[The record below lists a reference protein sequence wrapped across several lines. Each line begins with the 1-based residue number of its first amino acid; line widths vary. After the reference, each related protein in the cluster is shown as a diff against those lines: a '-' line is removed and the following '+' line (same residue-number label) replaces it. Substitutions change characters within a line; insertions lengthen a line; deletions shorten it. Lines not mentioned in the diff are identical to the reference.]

1 MLQEL
6 LRNYRKLIPM
16 ALLVTLVVL
25 AGTTTFLFGTGVHEA
40 IRQQFAAFGAA
51 MLPHVIHMLI
61 AGIVLNI
68 AWLLHA
74 PLGKALDKIFET
86 MGATPRARNLSTK
99 IIKAGFWAL
108 VIFIV
113 LNFTAAEFL
122 SKLAISFGTIGV
134 ALTFV
139 LQGVAQDAVCGLLV
153 QFTRKVNE
161 GDEIE
166 LDKVKGKVVSV
177 GYLSTIVS
185 VPEGTD
191 HVPNREIWSK
201 TVRVL
206 KPKKSPIILPSGFE
220 RNPKA

>member
-16 ALLVTLVVL
+16 VLLVTLVVV
-25 AGTTTFLFGTGVHEA
+25 AGTTTFLFGKDVHEA
-40 IRQQFAAFGAA
+40 IRQQFVAFGAS
-51 MLPHVIHMLI
+51 MLPHVIHILI
-61 AGIVLNI
+61 ACIALNI
-68 AWLLHA
+68 AWLLHS

-86 MGATPRARNLSTK
+86 TGVSPRARNLTTK
-99 IIKAGFWAL
+99 IIKAGYWSL
-108 VIFIV
+108 VVFIV
-113 LNFTAAEFL
+113 LGFTASEFL
-122 SKLAISFGTIGV
+122 GKLAISFGTIGV

-166 LDKVKGKVVSV
+166 LDKVKGKVVNV
-177 GYLSTIVS
+177 GYLSTTVS

-206 KPKKSPIILPSGFE
+206 KPKKSPIILPSGFD
-220 RNPKA
+220 RNR

>member
-6 LRNYRKLIPM
+6 LRNYRKLIPTV
-16 ALLVTLVVL
+16 LLVTLVVV
-25 AGTTTFLFGTGVHEA
+25 AGSTTFLFGKGVHEA
-40 IRQQFAAFGAA
+40 IRQQFVAFGAS
-51 MLPHVIHMLI
+51 MLPHVIHILI
-61 AGIVLNI
+61 GCIALNI

-86 MGATPRARNLSTK
+86 TGVSPRARNLTTK
-99 IIKAGFWAL
+99 IIKAGYWSL
-108 VIFIV
+108 IV
-113 LNFTAAEFL
+113 FVVLGFTASEFL
-122 SKLAISFGTIGV
+122 GKLAISFGTIGV

-166 LDKVKGKVVSV
+166 LDKVKGKVTNV
-177 GYLSTIVS
+177 GYLSTTVS

-220 RNPKA
+220 RNR

>member
-6 LRNYRKLIPM
+6 LRNYRKLIPTV
-16 ALLVTLVVL
+16 LLVTLVVV
-25 AGTTTFLFGTGVHEA
+25 AGTTTFLFGKGVHEA
-40 IRQQFAAFGAA
+40 IRQQFVAFGAS
-51 MLPHVIHMLI
+51 MLPHVIHILI
-61 AGIVLNI
+61 GCIALNI

-86 MGATPRARNLSTK
+86 TGVSPRARNLTTK
-99 IIKAGFWAL
+99 IIKAGYWSL
-108 VIFIV
+108 IV
-113 LNFTAAEFL
+113 FVVLGFTASEFL
-122 SKLAISFGTIGV
+122 GKLAISFGTIGV

-166 LDKVKGKVVSV
+166 LDKVKGKVINV
-177 GYLSTIVS
+177 GYLSTTVS

-220 RNPKA
+220 RNR